1 MASIINASSSGSGG
15 IVQTADA
22 SGVLQLQTN
31 GTVAL
36 NVDTSANISIGTTT
50 ANSVA
55 GNSNARYF
63 AVQGDGTLSSADGR
77 IILSNPR
84 AYASISAGSTTAG
97 RLYFQLTN
105 GSGGTITEAANI
117 DALASGSGGA
127 SGYGLDIRFLP
138 KADNGSSAE
147 AARIKSGG
155 TFILAGGSTSA
166 TGTGIT
172 FPATQSAS
180 TNANTLDDYEEGTFT
195 TTIAGESNV
204 SAVSLVVGN
213 YIKIG
218 KQVTLFVKFNF
229 TVTSSN
235 LYTYWNFTLP
245 FTSDSSNDNAGAAV
259 ENNIGRIGGVSTYG
273 SSATAAYVIFPSA
286 SQVPS
291 GVTACYIS
299 YTYRATA

>member
-1 MASIINASSSGSGG
+1 MTTIINGSSDINLDFSTGG
-15 IVQTADA
+15 RITGDFSNATFA
-22 SGVLQLQTN
+22 N
-31 GTVAL
+31 RVAFQ
-36 NVDTSANISIGTTT
+36 TTT
-50 ANSVA
+50 ANGVTGVGALPNGTSQTSTFDVYNA
-55 GNSNARYF
+55 ADPTNASFGQLQVNSSDVRLASNIR
-63 AVQGDGTLSSADGR
+63 GTGSYLPMTFYTGGSESLRLSKDYKTV
-77 IILSNPR
+77 ILS
-84 AYASISAGSTTAG
+84 
-97 RLYFQLTN
+97 
-105 GSGGTITEAANI
+105 
-117 DALASGSGGA
+117 
-127 SGYGLDIRFLP
+127 
-138 KADNGSSAE
+138 
-147 AARIKSGG
+147 
-155 TFILAGGSTSA
+155 GGSTSA
-166 TGTGIT
+166 NGTGIT